1 MKCPVCHQGEM
12 VSGIKDIPYTFRG
25 RKTVL
30 KGIHGLYCV
39 HCEESIMNKEE
50 KKDIPYGYE
59 RITYSRCG
67 DSEALEILRPAS
79 DNAGQESR
87 ILSPDITVS
96 LETKSGLSASEI
108 ADRLK
113 QILAEQANGGR
124 K

>member
-1 MKCPVCHQGEM
+1 
-12 VSGIKDIPYTFRG
+12 
-25 RKTVL
+25 
-30 KGIHGLYCV
+30 
-39 HCEESIMNKEE
+39 MNKEE

-79 DNAGQESR
+79 
-87 ILSPDITVS
+87 VS

>member
-1 MKCPVCHQGEM
+1 
-12 VSGIKDIPYTFRG
+12 
-25 RKTVL
+25 
-30 KGIHGLYCV
+30 
-39 HCEESIMNKEE
+39 MNKEE
-50 KKDIPYGYE
+50 KNDIPYGYE

-87 ILSPDITVS
+87 ILFPDITVS
-96 LETKSGLSASEI
+96 LETKRGLSASEI
-108 ADRLK
+108 ANRLK

>member
-1 MKCPVCHQGEM
+1 MDMNVLHTPGAGTAKCWRS
-12 VSGIKDIPYTFRG
+12 SG
-25 RKTVL
+25 L
-30 KGIHGLYCV
+30 L
-39 HCEESIMNKEE
+39 
-50 KKDIPYGYE
+50 
-59 RITYSRCG
+59 
-67 DSEALEILRPAS
+67 L
-79 DNAGQESR
+79 

>member
-1 MKCPVCHQGEM
+1 M
-12 VSGIKDIPYTFRG
+12 S
-25 RKTVL
+25 
-30 KGIHGLYCV
+30 
-39 HCEESIMNKEE
+39 EE
-50 KKDIPYGYE
+50 KDNIPYGYE
-59 RITYSRCG
+59 RITYSRGG
-67 DSEALEILRPAS
+67 DSEVLEILRPAA
-79 DNAGQESR
+79 DNVGQASR